1 MVARSRSTLDTLA
14 HAANARVEFPQASG
28 GARFELTVVA
38 VDTAQVFA
46 PALWR
51 SRR

>member
-1 MVARSRSTLDTLA
+1 VLARSRTEFDSRALPAT
-14 HAANARVEFPQASG
+14 ARVEFPEVL
-28 GARFELTVVA
+28 ARFELTVVA
-38 VDTAQVFA
+38 VDTAPAFT